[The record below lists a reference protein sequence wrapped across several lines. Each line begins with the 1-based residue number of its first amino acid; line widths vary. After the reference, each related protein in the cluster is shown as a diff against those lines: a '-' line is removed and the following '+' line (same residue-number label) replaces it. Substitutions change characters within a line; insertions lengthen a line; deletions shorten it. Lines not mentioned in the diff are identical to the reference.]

1 MRKITK
7 TISDTQGNTV
17 QSEHTISSEGNSS
30 VEITVDSK
38 GMIKPTV
45 KVYDDDP
52 TLARDMAV
60 VIWNQL
66 KDKFGDKM
74 LGEKSTGRADGRNTC
89 EKDLDGE

>member
-1 MRKITK
+1 MRNITK
-7 TISDTQGNTV
+7 TTSNEHGVTIST
-17 QSEHTISSEGNSS
+17 EHTQSSEGNSS

-45 KVYDDDP
+45 KVYNDNP
-52 TLARDMAV
+52 HEARDFAV
-60 VIWNQL
+60 EIWNQL

-74 LGEKSTGRADGRNTC
+74 LGEKSIVDCRNTC

>member
-1 MRKITK
+1 MREIIK
-7 TISDTQGNTV
+7 TTSGANGMI
-17 QSEHTISSEGNSS
+17 QSTEVIKSSEGNSS

-60 VIWNQL
+60 VLWNQL

-74 LGEKSTGRADGRNTC
+74 LGEKSN
-89 EKDLDGE
+89 